1 MKPSEFQLFLKERF
15 GLQLPKEV
23 QLSKDIGSAIRV
35 YASSLN
41 GLDVYGSRG
50 FVAHS
55 EKTGVSSDFI
65 QLFGKLAK
73 KNIVQVNEEE
83 AKKIANGEK
92 VSKKIRLEKG
102 PVIVSFNGHILG
114 IATFDGRVLHSK
126 IREKRERKI
135 CNSIN

>member
-1 MKPSEFQLFLKERF
+1 MKPGEFQLFLKERF
-15 GLQLPKEV
+15 GIVLPKEV

-41 GLDVYGSRG
+41 GLDIYGSKG
-50 FVAHS
+50 FVAYS

-73 KNIVQVNEEE
+73 KSIVQVNEEE
-83 AKKIANGEK
+83 AKKFANREK
-92 VSKKIRLEKG
+92 VEKRIKMQKG
-102 PVIVSFNGHILG
+102 PVIISFNGHILG

-126 IREKRERKI
+126 IRDKRERKI
-135 CNSIN
+135 CNKIG

>member
-23 QLSKDIGSAIRV
+23 QLSKDKGSAIRV
-35 YASSLN
+35 YANSLN

-50 FVAHS
+50 FVAYS

-65 QLFGKLAK
+65 QLFGKFAK
-73 KNIVQVNEEE
+73 KNIVQVNENE
-83 AKKIANGEK
+83 AKKIAYGEK
-92 VSKKIRLEKG
+92 VNKRIKTEKG
-102 PVIVSFNGHILG
+102 PVIISFNEHILG

-135 CNSIN
+135 CNKIS